1 MSACRM
7 FTSHL
12 VLGAIIF
19 TSNAAFGQETALP
32 PAEEI
37 VGRVNDRDVGES
49 AVQTMEMTLIEKNGK
64 ARKREMKTFR
74 KFYGTEKRAAV
85 FFLAPA
91 NIKGTAMLTYDY
103 AEPDKAD
110 DQWLYLPAMRKV
122 RRIPSSERG
131 DAFLGS
137 DFTYQDMTSE
147 SRWALHESTW
157 STVGVEEVDGS
168 PCYVVEGVLKNARLV
183 EELGYAKVRLWIDR
197 NLPILRQSEFWN
209 KKNEAYKRI
218 WLRDYREVSGI
229 LTPFAYEAKNLLTGH
244 ATLITVL
251 NAEFNGQVP
260 DDTFTLRRLEQG
272 L

>member
-1 MSACRM
+1 MKACKFLLSSVVWWGAV
-7 FTSHL
+7 FTSS
-12 VLGAIIF
+12 VAP
-19 TSNAAFGQETALP
+19 GQETTLP
-32 PAEEI
+32 PAEDI

-49 AVQTMEMTLIEKNGK
+49 AVQTMEMTLIEKGGK

-131 DAFLGS
+131 DSFLGS

-147 SRWALHESTW
+147 SRWAIGESTW
-157 STVGVEEVDGS
+157 STVGVEDVDDS
-168 PCYVVEGVLKNARLV
+168 PCYIVEGVLKNARLV
-183 EELGYAKVRLWIDR
+183 DELGYAKVRLWIDQK
-197 NLPILRQSEFWN
+197 LPILRQSEFWN
-209 KKNEAYKRI
+209 KKDQAYKRI

-229 LTPFAYEAKNLLTGH
+229 LTPFAYEAKNLMTGH
-244 ATLITVL
+244 STLITVI
-251 NAEFNGQVP
+251 NAEFNGRIP
-260 DDTFTLRRLEQG
+260 DDTFTLRSLEQG